1 MHGFI
6 CLGFHL
12 RRHCGV
18 TNPCIRANL
27 YRIRRAQTTRY
38 QGTVPTSINDGGSI
52 TGYTIGS
59 DDVTR
64 AFVRLASGEIV
75 EFAAPNAGADA
86 SSGTFPWSISSGGV
100 VTGDFA
106 DALHV
111 YHGFV
116 RAADGTS

>member
-1 MHGFI
+1 MDEEIAGEMHGFI

-18 TNPCIRANL
+18 TNPCIGATYIEFDVPNSG
-27 YRIRRAQTTRY
+27 TTGY

-52 TGYTIGS
+52 TGYTIDS

-86 SSGTFPWSISSGGV
+86 SSGTFPWSIVPVG
-100 VTGDFA
+100 
-106 DALHV
+106 
-111 YHGFV
+111 
-116 RAADGTS
+116 